1 MKWVSEKTLKDCQI
15 FRYSPMENGKE
26 GVIHVTVDELPG
38 VEMEVIADVVMAT
51 ELNICEI
58 ERGNKDGEKVL
69 CASQR

>member
-1 MKWVSEKTLKDCQI
+1 
-15 FRYSPMENGKE
+15 MENGKE